1 MESFSAVAFLGAMAI
16 FMYGIR
22 QSRIGIQLLAGD
34 RLRSLVASFTDNR
47 FVALVTGILTTLI
60 LQSSTAT
67 TVMLVGFAAT
77 GAITLTQAMGV
88 ILGAD
93 IGTTLVVALLS
104 VKKIADYALLM
115 LVAGVFLDIASQ
127 KKKTRHFSMVLLGF
141 GFVFFGMQLM
151 IHTTSP
157 LKGNPLLTQIFLV
170 LGDNPAYAFFLGA
183 IFTGLVQNSAT
194 TLGLTIA
201 LAFSGLLNLT
211 EAIPIVIGANV
222 GTCTGSFVN
231 SIGGGPCAKRVAIA
245 HLFFKLTGAVVVM
258 FLLKPYASLITILSS
273 YFPGLQMNVA
283 SQIALTHLIFNL
295 ALSCLFLPFIS
306 QGAWMIDKI
315 FPEPLID
322 ENKIFGPRYLDPKS
336 LETPALAFANAKRE
350 LLRMAE
356 IAYTM
361 FRNIIV
367 VFEKQNHLIEEI
379 EEQDDKV
386 DILDREIKLYL
397 AKISQE
403 SLTPEQARMQLNLV
417 AITTD
422 LEEVCDITSKSIL
435 ELAERMYH
443 KGRHFSEEGWNELK
457 DVHAKVQEN
466 FELMISLLTHEDEAM
481 ARKATRHEKQLA
493 VIEDQYR
500 EAHLQRLHK
509 GLKESIETS
518 SIHLEILSHFRRINS
533 KLTAMVKAII
543 PEKSLYQ
550 TP

>member
-1 MESFSAVAFLGAMAI
+1 MESFSVVAFLGAMAI

-22 QSRIGIQLLAGD
+22 ISRIGVQLLAGD
-34 RLRSLVASFTDNR
+34 RLRSLVASLTDNR
-47 FVALVTGILTTLI
+47 LVALITGILTTLI

-77 GAITLTQAMGV
+77 GAISLTQAMGV

-115 LVAGVFLDIASQ
+115 LVAGVFLDIASE
-127 KKKTRHFSMVLLGF
+127 KKKTRHVSMVLLGF
-141 GFVFFGMQLM
+141 GFVFFGMHLM
-151 IHTTSP
+151 IQTTSP
-157 LKGNPLLTQIFLV
+157 LKTNPLLAQIFLV
-170 LGDNPAYAFFLGA
+170 LGDNPAYAFFLSA

-211 EAIPIVIGANV
+211 EAIPIVLGANV
-222 GTCTGSFVN
+222 GTCAGSLIN
-231 SIGGGPCAKRVAIA
+231 SIGGGPSAKRVAIS
-245 HLFFKLTGAVVVM
+245 HLFFKLTGAVIVM
-258 FLLKPYASLITILSS
+258 SLLGSYASFINRISS
-273 YFPGLQMNVA
+273 YSPVLSLNIA
-283 SQIALTHLIFNL
+283 AQIALTHLIFNL
-295 ALSCLFLPFIS
+295 GLSLLFLPFIS
-306 QGAWMIDKI
+306 QGAWLIYRI

-322 ENKIFGPRYLDPKS
+322 QNKIFGPRYLDVKS

-356 IAYTM
+356 IAYHM

-367 VFEKQNHLIEEI
+367 IFEKRNHLIEEI
-379 EEQDDKV
+379 EEQDDKI

-403 SLTPEQARMQLNLV
+403 NLTPEQARLQLNLV

-422 LEEVCDITSKSIL
+422 LEEVCDITSKSVL

-443 KGRHFSEEGWNELK
+443 KNRHFSEEGWNELK
-457 DVHAKVQEN
+457 DVHTKVQEN
-466 FELMISLLTHEDEAM
+466 FELMISLLTNEDESL

-500 EAHLQRLHK
+500 EAHLLRLHK

-518 SIHLEILSHFRRINS
+518 SIHLELLSHFRRINS
-533 KLTAMVKAII
+533 KLTAMVKAVI